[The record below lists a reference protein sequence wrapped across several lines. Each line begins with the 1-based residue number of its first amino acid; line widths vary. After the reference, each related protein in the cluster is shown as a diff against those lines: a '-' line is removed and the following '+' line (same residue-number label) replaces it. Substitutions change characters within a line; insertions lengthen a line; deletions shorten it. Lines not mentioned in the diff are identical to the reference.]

1 MAGHLLQHNKT
12 ARHKDNAERQSTR
25 KQQFLAEAFS
35 NKEVS
40 DPFAE
45 ELCDALVAA
54 NIPFQKLTN
63 PSLNHF
69 LSKYCRRNI
78 PDESTLRKNYLKVCY
93 RKV

>member
-1 MAGHLLQHNKT
+1 VPCIQSGQLKQHNVTTKHQQNT
-12 ARHKDNAERQSTR
+12 ERQSTS
-25 KQQFLAEAFS
+25 KQQFLAESFS
-35 NKEVS
+35 NMQVS

-54 NIPFQKLTN
+54 NIPFKKLIN

-78 PDESTLRKNYLKVCY
+78 PDESTLRKNYLKV
-93 RKV
+93 